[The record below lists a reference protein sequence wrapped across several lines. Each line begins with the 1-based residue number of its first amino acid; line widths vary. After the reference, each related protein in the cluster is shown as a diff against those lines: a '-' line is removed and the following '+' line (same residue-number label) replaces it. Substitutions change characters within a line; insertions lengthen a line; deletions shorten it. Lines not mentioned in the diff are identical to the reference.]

1 MRILI
6 ALITFLVITAAAC
19 GGAATTTADPAVGDQ
34 AGGQPSAVPQGSAAN
49 GGDQSAGSEADPG
62 GIEPEPAGPVEPNTI
77 RIGSQL
83 WKRTLPM
90 TTGQCFLVKEDGTL
104 PTWGVVWGTL
114 DGNDDVSFSAKLG
127 QDGTFSSAVDD
138 NTRNPTTPLP
148 HWVAGEG
155 IPVADL
161 VVELDFDTQTIRG
174 HGTYTDRATG
184 KLASGSFEFSCE
196 A

>member
-6 ALITFLVITAAAC
+6 ALITLMAITTAAC
-19 GGAATTTADPAVGDQ
+19 GGAASTTADPAGGNQ
-34 AGGQPSAVPQGSAAN
+34 AGGRSSAAPDGGTTS
-49 GGDQSAGSEADPG
+49 GGDQSAASVPDVG
-62 GIEPEPAGPVEPNTI
+62 GIEPEPASPVEPNTI
-77 RIGSQL
+77 RIGSQV

-90 TTGQCFLVKEDGTL
+90 TTGQCFLTKADGTL
-104 PTWGVVWGTL
+104 PTWGVAWGTL
-114 DGNDDVSFSAKLG
+114 DDNEDLHFSAKVG
-127 QDGTFSSAVDD
+127 QDGAFSADVDD

-148 HWVAGEG
+148 HWVAGKG

-184 KLASGSFEFSCE
+184 KLASGSFEFICE
-196 A
+196 G